1 MKRSL
6 RKVCSSAVVALTIVG
21 LAAIPA
27 HGGRSQKAKAATSI
41 SEFQCGISAQD
52 SGVSMFLMTSET
64 HAMMTKSGNTVLTCH
79 FDVPEG
85 VSLPAHATV
94 QTGFWCGT
102 HKGMTKN
109 SRAVTTPSGQ
119 VHLKCQI
126 NGANQLH

>member
-6 RKVCSSAVVALTIVG
+6 RKVCSSGVAVLLIVG

-27 HGGRSQKAKAATSI
+27 HGGPEKKVNAATSI

-52 SGVSMFLMTSET
+52 SGVSMFLMTTET
-64 HAMMTKSGNTVLTCH
+64 HAVMTKSGNTVLSCH
-79 FDVPEG
+79 FDVPDG
-85 VSLPAHATV
+85 ASLPVHATV

-102 HKGMTKN
+102 HKGMTKI

-126 NGANQLH
+126 KANK